1 MIKDEWREEIHRI
14 FEHYGTEKQI
24 TKTYEEIGEFLSAL
38 AKGDVSNI
46 AEEMADV
53 LICMEHVAYAYD
65 IMPDEIETIIRYKIK
80 RQKKRMEENV

>member
-1 MIKDEWREEIHRI
+1 M
-14 FEHYGTEKQI
+14 
-24 TKTYEEIGEFLSAL
+24 SAL